1 MQVLAK
7 HKQNDLLIRNRKTFI
22 EEVRNRIGIPTS
34 SDGFILNT
42 NNWIE
47 VNRFQKIQQFPYSHW
62 KSTSNQRKF
71 IEEIALKLNII
82 KPSDW
87 GSISVRRVF
96 ELGGTSLLDNYQGSL
111 FRCLKTIYK
120 GKFAVLS
127 KTEALEINWKRDWFT
142 NISKASKS
150 HWKSTEN
157 QRKLLD
163 DLQVKLKIKKPSDW
177 GKVTL
182 IQVHELGGSYLLR
195 QYNNSLFRC
204 LQSIYKGIA
213 YYNLNL

>member
-1 MQVLAK
+1 MTGEAFQYEEYLNSEALPYLIITKDLFFDVL
-7 HKQNDLLIRNRKTFI
+7 KQFTKVSLQYFRK
-22 EEVRNRIGIPTS
+22 
-34 SDGFILNT
+34 
-42 NNWIE
+42 
-47 VNRFQKIQQFPYSHW
+47 
-62 KSTSNQRKF
+62 
-71 IEEIALKLNII
+71 LKL
-82 KPSDW
+82 
-87 GSISVRRVF
+87 
-96 ELGGTSLLDNYQGSL
+96 
-111 FRCLKTIYK
+111 
-120 GKFAVLS
+120 
-127 KTEALEINWKRDWFT
+127 LEINWKRDWFT